1 MSSPLQS
8 TQRRHGP
15 HEAHGAHIRHAAHT
29 RHTAHAA
36 HTNHAARLATLLH
49 ADPQVLQRAASQVGG
64 AGQDGAKAVAGY
76 RGAMYGE
83 VGAGKHTSKLGS
95 EMRFGGINP
104 ETTYAQRSYSSRK
117 AQRGNYGIDEFA
129 RRDFRGN
136 MARQTMVSSQ
146 ATHNLAHD
154 LAHRTGLRPSQIT
167 FESARS
173 DGRHMDVVTRKG
185 ATTHDYE
192 VKAAK
197 DVKPRQ
203 IKLDE
208 AHATRARPM
217 QYVFTRNPLTG
228 ANGPSPAATRR
239 LATAA
244 VNSGGNLS
252 HVHKPEIAPSA
263 RAMKA
268 VTAASH
274 SSAVLR
280 AAGKVAVPV
289 GIAID
294 ALSIGSSFHADGDRI
309 GAKTKVAVA
318 GAAGGWAGA
327 AGGAWA
333 GAQAGAMVGALGGP
347 AGAAVGGVVGGV
359 VGGIAG
365 ALGGSS
371 IGEKLGKLF

>member
-1 MSSPLQS
+1 MSQPLQAAVH
-8 TQRRHGP
+8 RNPANAAHR
-15 HEAHGAHIRHAAHT
+15 AHGAHKTHV
-29 RHTAHAA
+29 RHTAHVD
-36 HTNHAARLATLLH
+36 HAGRVASMLRAN
-49 ADPQVLQRAASQVGG
+49 PQALQRAAAQVGG
-64 AGQDGAKAVAGY
+64 TGQDGAKAVAGY

-83 VGAGKHTSKLGS
+83 VGVGRHTAKLGS

-104 ETTYAQRSYSSRK
+104 ETTAAQRSYSSRK

-146 ATHNLAHD
+146 ATHNLARD

-173 DGRHMDVVTRKG
+173 DGRHMDVTTRSG
-185 ATTHDYE
+185 AMTRDYE

-197 DVKPRQ
+197 GVKSGQ

-217 QYVFTRNPLTG
+217 QYVFTKNPLTG
-228 ANGPSPAATRR
+228 ANGPSDQAARR

-244 VNSGGNLS
+244 RNSGGNLT
-252 HVHKPEIAPSA
+252 HVVKPEIAPSA

-268 VTAASH
+268 VNAVSH

-280 AAGKVAVPV
+280 AAGKVAVPI
-289 GIAID
+289 GLAID
-294 ALSIGSSFHADGDRI
+294 ALSIGRSFHADGDKV
-309 GAKTKVAVA
+309 GARTKVAVG

-333 GAQAGAMVGALGGP
+333 GAQAGAVVGALGGP
-347 AGAAVGGVVGGV
+347 VGAAVGGVVGGV

-365 ALGGSS
+365 AIGGSS
-371 IGEKLGKLF
+371 IGEKLGGLF